1 MLNRLL
7 ESKSHRSRSPMGVV
21 TSVTAHLAIIVIAV
35 HATAQSR
42 PRPNPVPGVV
52 IVPFVPK
59 VAPREPSRSQPTH
72 SGSAPVPTDQ
82 YVRIVINPKLPP
94 LDFIPPSPTSPTDFT
109 NVRIGTSGFDQGGA
123 TESPSGTF
131 NADQVER
138 QVSVL
143 AGAPVPNYP
152 EALRTAGIEGK
163 VIAEFIVDE
172 RGLVESDSVRF
183 IQSDNTLFESSVRN
197 VLKRMRFA
205 PAEIGGK
212 KVRQLVQMPFVF
224 TISAR

>member
-7 ESKSHRSRSPMGVV
+7 ESKSRRSRSPMGVV
-21 TSVTAHLAIIVIAV
+21 ASVSAHLAIIVIAV

-42 PRPNPVPGVV
+42 PRPTPLERFV
-52 IVPFVPK
+52 IVPVVPK
-59 VAPREPSRSQPTH
+59 ALREPGKSTQTH
-72 SGSAPVPTDQ
+72 SRSAPVPTGQ
-82 YVRIVINPKLPP
+82 YVRIVIDPKLPA
-94 LDFIPPSPTSPTDFT
+94 LDFIPPSPTSPTDFS
-109 NVRIGTSGFDQGGA
+109 NVRIGTSDSDERGA
-123 TESPSGTF
+123 TKNPSGTF

-138 QVSVL
+138 QVSLL
-143 AGAPVPNYP
+143 AAAPVPIYP
-152 EALRTAGIEGK
+152 EALRAAGIEGK

-183 IQSDNTLFESSVRN
+183 VQSDNTLFEASVRN

-205 PAEIGGK
+205 PAEIAGK

-224 TISAR
+224 TISVR